1 MHTVKEML
9 SKNQKQDL
17 DQQLMIYLKEEL
29 KDPIFQQLVD
39 ELGMPYEKLCKYTS
53 ILKSSAIEWNH
64 CKNCKGL
71 AMCQNK
77 ITGFAYLP
85 KVNDEKLLF
94 CYKACRFQKQLEEK
108 TSYQKNVSIFEL
120 PKEIKE
126 ANMKNIYTD
135 DKNRF
140 EAIKWITT
148 FKKEY
153 PKIQKGL
160 YLYGSFGSGKTYLV
174 AALFNEFAKEGIK
187 SAIVFWP
194 EYLREL
200 KSSFG
205 TDFKEKV
212 EKIKKVPLLLIDDI
226 GAEAATP
233 WSRDDILCPL
243 LQYRMQEHL
252 PTFFTSNFDF
262 TALEQ
267 HYSMTKDGVEQV
279 KARRL
284 MERIKQLS
292 EMVSLISKNLRS

>member
-1 MHTVKEML
+1 MQTVKNML
-9 SKNQKQDL
+9 AKDQKQDL
-17 DQQLMIYLKEEL
+17 EQQLMVSLKEEL
-29 KDPIFQQLVD
+29 KDPVFKDLVD
-39 ELGMPYEKLCKYTS
+39 ELNLPYEKLCKYTS
-53 ILKSSAIEWNH
+53 ILKNSAVEWSH

-71 AMCQNK
+71 AMCENA
-77 ITGFAYLP
+77 ISGFAYLP
-85 KVNDEKLLF
+85 KVDKEKLIF

-108 TSYQKNVSIFEL
+108 TAYQKNVSIFEL

-140 EAIKWITT
+140 EAIKWITA

-153 PKIQKGL
+153 PKNSKGL
-160 YLYGSFGSGKTYLV
+160 YLCGSFGSGKTYLV
-174 AALFNEFAKEGIK
+174 AALFNEFAKEGVK
-187 SAIVFWP
+187 SAIIFWP

-205 TDFKEKV
+205 SDFKEKV
-212 EKIKKVPLLLIDDI
+212 EQIKKVPLLLIDDI
-226 GAEAATP
+226 GAESATS

-262 TALEQ
+262 NDLEQ
-267 HYSMTKDGVEQV
+267 HFSMTKDGVEQV

-292 EMVSLISKNLRS
+292 EMVPLVSKNLRS